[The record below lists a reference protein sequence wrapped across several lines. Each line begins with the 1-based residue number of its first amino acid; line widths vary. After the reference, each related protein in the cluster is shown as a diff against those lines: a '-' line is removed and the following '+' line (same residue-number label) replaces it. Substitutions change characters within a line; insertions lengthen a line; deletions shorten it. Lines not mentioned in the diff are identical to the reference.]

1 MPTATGMKSPCRAGG
16 SRELTPQE
24 QDLLK
29 QKTFAEYTTIGTPMF
44 GNFLQQQHENAA
56 EGDTDFKKELET
68 LSPKLQKLYAAHVRQ
83 RKERERT
90 NKASCIFVCTL
101 CFHRVRHEPVGE
113 SVTLECR
120 IEGCR
125 GAMNELHD

>member
-1 MPTATGMKSPCRAGG
+1 MDS
-16 SRELTPQE
+16 
-24 QDLLK
+24 
-29 QKTFAEYTTIGTPMF
+29 
-44 GNFLQQQHENAA
+44 
-56 EGDTDFKKELET
+56 ELEELPPKFKVLEKVWCPEEAMQT
-68 LSPKLQKLYAAHVRQ
+68 LYGAHVRK
-83 RKERERT
+83 RRGDIDVSLRERT
-90 NKASCIFVCTL
+90 NKASCIFVCIR